1 MKNRFKIL
9 TLLAVLAL
17 AFTACDDDESLDI
30 TLGFS
35 FSPEENIQVG
45 DTVYF
50 TNNSVSN
57 MDVVYTWDMGD
68 GTTLN
73 DESVEHVYAEP
84 GVYDVTLSVE
94 DGQSEKYVR
103 QQINVD
109 ASLAFIVNAGSWSGD
124 KSTITAYNKYTDEVV
139 NSYYSSVNGLDITSN
154 IQFAYNY
161 NGKIYMTGNTADQ
174 IFWVDAKTFEQTEN
188 GITDQI
194 VGPRNCQALGDYLY
208 VSCWGGA
215 VYADPTLS
223 YIAKVDLTAGEVVST
238 IPVHYGPEGLAIAGN
253 KLYAALNYTN
263 QVAVI
268 DLDTDEVSYIDLPE
282 GNIPS
287 YFEKDDQD
295 NLYINLG
302 VTYGDETTQTGIGYI
317 NTSTDEFE
325 AKYDLEGV
333 SSMNYVDVFEFNDDF
348 SKLYIVTTGG
358 YGMPGG
364 VSVFDVASKSF
375 EAEKFI
381 DGVNGLNGLGYYD
394 DKLFCF
400 FSDNVTSNG
409 SVVTYSP
416 DGTELKVFETGIA
429 PFMLLD
435 VE

>member
-1 MKNRFKIL
+1 MKKQFKIL
-9 TLLAVLAL
+9 TFLMVLAF
-17 AFTACDDDESLDI
+17 AFTACDDDDSASVMA
-30 TLGFS
+30 GFTYA
-35 FSPEENIQVG
+35 PEENILPE
-45 DTVYF
+45 DTVFF
-50 TNNSVSN
+50 TNTSVGAASYEWSFGDN
-57 MDVVYTWDMGD
+57 ETSTEADPFHIYT
-68 GTTLN
+68 
-73 DESVEHVYAEP
+73 EP
-84 GVYDVTLSVE
+84 GIYDVTLSAVNGAE
-94 DGQSEKYVR
+94 SYSVTHQV
-103 QQINVD
+103 NVD
-109 ASLAFIVNAGSWSGD
+109 ASLAYIVNSGNWSGGH
-124 KSTITAYNKYTDEVV
+124 STISGYNKYSDEIV
-139 NSYYSSVNGLDITSN
+139 NGYYNSVNGLDITSN

-161 NGKIYMTGNTADQ
+161 NGKIYMMGNTVDQ
-174 IFWVDAKTFEQTEN
+174 VFWVDAKSFEQTEN

-208 VSCWGGA
+208 VSCWGGK
-215 VYADPTLS
+215 VYNDPTLS
-223 YIAKVDLTAGEVVST
+223 YIAKVDLTAGEVVKT

-253 KLYAALNYTN
+253 KLYAALNYKN
-263 QVAVI
+263 QVAVV
-268 DLDTDEVSYIDLPE
+268 DLDTDEVSYIDLPK

-302 VTYGDETTQTGIGYI
+302 VAWGDETTKTGIGYI
-317 NTSTDEFE
+317 NTSTDQLE
-325 AKYDLEGV
+325 AKYDLNGV
-333 SSMNYVDVFEFNDDF
+333 SSANYVDVFEFNDDF
-348 SKLYIVTTGG
+348 SKLYVTTGS

-375 EAEKFI
+375 EAEKLI

-409 SVVTYSP
+409 RVVTYSL
-416 DGTELKVFETGIA
+416 DGTKIKEYETGIA

>member
-1 MKNRFKIL
+1 MKKQFKIL
-9 TLLAVLAL
+9 TLLAVLAF
-17 AFTACDDDESLDI
+17 AFTACDDNDSASV
-30 TLGFS
+30 TAGFTYA
-35 FSPEENIQVG
+35 PEENIQAG
-45 DTVYF
+45 DTVFF
-50 TNNSVSN
+50 TNTSSEAVSYEWSFGDTETSTEAN
-57 MDVVYTWDMGD
+57 PFHIYT
-68 GTTLN
+68 
-73 DESVEHVYAEP
+73 EP
-84 GVYDVTLSVE
+84 GIYDVTLIAVNGGVSNTVTH
-94 DGQSEKYVR
+94 QV
-103 QQINVD
+103 NVD

-139 NSYYSSVNGLDITSN
+139 NSYYNSVNGLDITSN

-161 NGKIYMTGNTADQ
+161 NGKIYMMGNTADQ
-174 IFWVDAKTFEQTEN
+174 VFWVDAKTFEQTEN
-188 GITDQI
+188 GITNQI
-194 VGPRNCQALGDYLY
+194 VGPRNCQARGDYLY
-208 VSCWGGA
+208 VSCWGGK
-215 VYADPTLS
+215 VYNDPTLS
-223 YIAKVDLTAGEVVST
+223 YIAKVDLTAGEVVKT

-268 DLDTDEVSYIDLPE
+268 DLDSDEVSYIDLPE

-302 VTYGDETTQTGIGYI
+302 VAYDDETTQTGIGYI

-325 AKYDLEGV
+325 AKYILDGV

-409 SVVTYSP
+409 SVITYSP
-416 DGTELKVFETGIA
+416 DGTELNEFETGIA
-429 PFMLLD
+429 PFMLLT